1 MSVQDRFN
9 VDWIFTEFQH
19 REKDLSPEQ
28 YEITYL
34 VTDQIVS
41 DSVKSRFTKTVSS
54 IEGLTDDQISKIV
67 FYVYFLCDSDAINIL
82 KRINKCKAK
91 FIPLLAF
98 YKTNYRFIDRPTL
111 EALQQTESLQHRISH
126 FDYQVHENICEAIN
140 LTKNLEGDYV
150 EIGVYMGGSAL
161 TALNYMS
168 NLKKLA
174 YKPKKV
180 WLLDTFDGFEYEEAN
195 NSQDA
200 IWAGTHKILGVEN
213 TQAHVKETL
222 NTANIDYNMIVNNI
236 CKDDLPTEIKSI
248 AVANIDV
255 DMYETTLEGL
265 NKVAP
270 LVVKGG
276 IIIAEDAASTPG
288 LYGAYL
294 ALIEF
299 LESDMGRNFTSIFK
313 NGQYFLIR
321 KYD

>member
-1 MSVQDRFN
+1 MSVHDRFDPN
-9 VDWIFTEFQH
+9 SLFREFQH

-34 VTDQIVS
+34 VTDQIVA
-41 DSVKSRFTKTVSS
+41 DDVKSRFTRTVSS
-54 IEGLTDDQISKIV
+54 IESLNDDQISKIV
-67 FYVYFLCDSDAINIL
+67 FYIYFLCDSDAINIL
-82 KRINKCKAK
+82 KRIHKFNGK

-111 EALQQTESLQHRISH
+111 EALHQTEILQDRVSH

-161 TALNYMS
+161 TALNYMDK
-168 NLKKLA
+168 LKRLA

-180 WLLDTFDGFEYEEAN
+180 WLLDTFDGFEYEEAA

-200 IWAGTHKILGVEN
+200 MWAGTHKIFGVEN
-213 TQAHVKETL
+213 IQAHLKETL
-222 NTANIDYNMIVNNI
+222 DTAKIDYNLVVSNI
-236 CKDDLPTEIKSI
+236 CKDDLPAEIKSI

-255 DMYETTLEGL
+255 DVYEATLDGL

-270 LVVKGG
+270 LIVKGG

-294 ALIEF
+294 ALTEF
-299 LESDMGRNFTSIFK
+299 LESDMGSNFISIFK